1 MSKSIS
7 ERQKQ
12 SQWVQT
18 ERASHEA
25 WATLSIN
32 SPKAS
37 ALLHVLAANVG
48 PDNAVVASQKLLAK
62 MMRCHPETVKR
73 ALAEL
78 VAGNWIAVQR
88 VGGAPNVYVL
98 NSRVIWYG
106 ARDGIRASRLHA
118 VVLLDAEEQVDKG
131 LANNQE
137 PLRKV
142 PDLFPGERQLPSGP
156 GMDPPSQP
164 SFSGFEP
171 DLPAITR
178 ERSGFEEARPIGQI
192 ARGFFDA
199 HPEADRNDD

>member
-1 MSKSIS
+1 MTNTTIA
-7 ERQKQ
+7 ERQRKG
-12 SQWVQT
+12 QWVQT

-25 WATLSIN
+25 WAALSIN

-48 PDNAVVASQKLLAK
+48 ADNAVVASQKLLAK

-98 NSRVIWYG
+98 NSRVVWYG

-118 VVLLDAEEQVDKG
+118 TVLLDADEQTDKG
-131 LANNQE
+131 LANQE
-137 PLRKV
+137 PLRQV

-156 GMDPPSQP
+156 GMEPPSQP

-171 DLPAITR
+171 DLPAIVHD
-178 ERSGFEEARPIGQI
+178 RSGVEEAQPIGQI
-192 ARGFFDA
+192 VRGFLDTSSEED
-199 HPEADRNDD
+199 HTDV

>member
-1 MSKSIS
+1 MTKTIA

-48 PDNAVVASQKLLAK
+48 SDNAVVASQKLLAK
-62 MMRCHPETVKR
+62 MMHCHPETVKR

-88 VGGAPNVYVL
+88 VGGSPNVYVL

-118 VVLLDAEEQVDKG
+118 TVLLDADEQADKG
-131 LANNQE
+131 LMINQE

-156 GMDPPSQP
+156 GLDPPSQP

-171 DLPAITR
+171 DINTHS
-178 ERSGFEEARPIGQI
+178 EDQT
-192 ARGFFDA
+192 
-199 HPEADRNDD
+199 DD